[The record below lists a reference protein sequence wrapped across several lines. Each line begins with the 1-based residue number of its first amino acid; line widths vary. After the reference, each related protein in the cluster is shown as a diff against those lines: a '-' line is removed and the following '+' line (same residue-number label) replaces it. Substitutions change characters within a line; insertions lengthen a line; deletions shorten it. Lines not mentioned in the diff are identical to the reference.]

1 MRESADV
8 NGADGERQVKP
19 WRVLHAC
26 ETVADAVTLA
36 EVESAVGMNPQLL
49 SREYWNPA
57 GAATE
62 VSLLNTWH
70 DVRDW
75 RHALNEAE
83 ALKSVQ
89 VVHAHSFA
97 SAMAGV
103 RGSLP
108 LVYDFAATLEDV
120 ANHQSNGNS
129 GPWLLRSFR
138 VAEQFALSRA
148 GAVVAH
154 SQAMKKV
161 ANERGAASE
170 NIFVVPEPCA
180 VTPASSD
187 QQWANDRG
195 IQSERDFVV
204 FVLPNAHTAERM
216 MQLIGAAATKL
227 ENAVFV
233 IESEDVDRERVM
245 ELARKMG
252 LAGAIRCVT
261 STERAQ
267 AVSSADVVIAP
278 KTSDSARANR
288 GMLQA
293 MAIGRAVIAADV
305 PENRECSQ
313 EGQGCVWYKA
323 DDDLD
328 LLQRTTFVSRN
339 REFAH
344 SLGESGRE
352 HIAASRAAGVIGK
365 RYDEVYRHVHARRNE
380 GSATKLEMP
389 KIYALGMQML

>member
-1 MRESADV
+1 MREIADV
-8 NGADGERQVKP
+8 NGADSERQVKP

-36 EVESAVGMNPQLL
+36 EAESSVGMNPQLL

-57 GAATE
+57 GAATG

-75 RHALNEAE
+75 RHALNDAE
-83 ALKSVQ
+83 ALTSVQ

-120 ANHQSNGNS
+120 ATHQSNGNS

-154 SQAMKKV
+154 SMAMKKV
-161 ANERGAASE
+161 ANERGAASG
-170 NIFVVPEPCA
+170 NIFVVPEPWA
-180 VTPASSD
+180 ISHPSGD
-187 QQWANDRG
+187 QRWANDWK
-195 IQSERDFVV
+195 IQSERDFVI
-204 FVLPNAHTAERM
+204 FVVPNAYGPERLV
-216 MQLIGAAATKL
+216 QVIAAASAKL
-227 ENAVFV
+227 ENTVFV
-233 IESEDVDRERVM
+233 IETDDAGGERVM
-245 ELARKMG
+245 ESARQMG
-252 LAGAIRCVT
+252 VAEAVRCVP
-261 STERAQ
+261 SSERAQ
-267 AVSSADVVIAP
+267 AISSADVVFAP
-278 KTSDSARANR
+278 KTADSTRANR

-293 MAIGRAVIAADV
+293 MATGRAVIAADV

-313 EGQGCVWYKA
+313 DGQGCVWFKP
-323 DDDLD
+323 DDGLD
-328 LLQRTTFVSRN
+328 LLQRVSFVSRN

-352 HIAASRAAGVIGK
+352 HIAATRGGGVIGK
-365 RYDEVYRHVHARRNE
+365 RYDEIYRHVHARRNE
-380 GSATKLEMP
+380 SNSTKLEMP